1 LIPDY
6 LFDFQKHLVEWAIR
20 RGRAAIFANCGLGKT
35 IQQLVWAEN
44 VVRHTNRPVLILT
57 PLAVGR
63 QTVAE
68 AAKFGLEAVRSHHG
82 RIPPDARIIVTNYEQ
97 LHHFNRHDFSG
108 VVCDESSILKDFDG
122 KRRGEIT
129 EFMREMPYRLLCTAT
144 AAPNDYVELGTS
156 SEALGEMGHMD
167 MIGRFFKQET
177 SKDQLGWAR
186 TKYRLR
192 GHAARD
198 FWRWVCSWARSC
210 RYPSDLGF
218 DDGPFLLP
226 ELITREHEVQ
236 PSRPAAGMLFDLPG
250 KSLADQREEQRRTLR
265 ERCEMVAGLV
275 KHDQPA
281 VAWCHLNDE
290 SSLLAK
296 LIPDAVEVSG
306 SDSTEEKEAKLEAFA
321 ENRTRVLVTKA
332 RIAGLGLNW
341 QHCAHQTYFPSHSFE
356 MWFQGIRRSWRF
368 GQTRPVVI
376 DVVTTP
382 GSAGVLANLRR
393 KAEQAD
399 AMFEQLSQ
407 FINNSLYVERSRHGN
422 ISEEIPAWLSSSN
435 TSQKTTQSTTAI
447 ASKS

>member
-1 LIPDY
+1 
-6 LFDFQKHLVEWAIR
+6 
-20 RGRAAIFANCGLGKT
+20 
-35 IQQLVWAEN
+35 
-44 VVRHTNRPVLILT
+44 
-57 PLAVGR
+57 
-63 QTVAE
+63 
-68 AAKFGLEAVRSHHG
+68 
-82 RIPPDARIIVTNYEQ
+82 
-97 LHHFNRHDFSG
+97 
-108 VVCDESSILKDFDG
+108 
-122 KRRGEIT
+122 
-129 EFMREMPYRLLCTAT
+129 
-144 AAPNDYVELGTS
+144 
-156 SEALGEMGHMD
+156 
-167 MIGRFFKQET
+167 
-177 SKDQLGWAR
+177 
-186 TKYRLR
+186 
-192 GHAARD
+192 
-198 FWRWVCSWARSC
+198 
-210 RYPSDLGF
+210 
-218 DDGPFLLP
+218 
-226 ELITREHEVQ
+226 
-236 PSRPAAGMLFDLPG
+236 MLFDLPG